1 MAAEGYRPASGAGQH
16 EMLFAFLSE
25 VPATDWKRHVGYFQ
39 RCRRRRTKAVYERAS
54 VITAKEL
61 DDLLEEVDSF
71 AAEVRAWL
79 ARCHPGLPRT
89 G

>member
-1 MAAEGYRPASGAGQH
+1 M
-16 EMLFAFLSE
+16 MLFYFLAE
-25 VPATDWKRHVGYFQ
+25 VPTADWKRRAGYFQ
-39 RCRRRRTKAVYERAS
+39 RCRRRRSKTLYERSS

-79 ARCHPGLPRT
+79 ARSHPALPRT
-89 G
+89 E